1 MAVKNLNIVT
11 RLQDACKEKNVCK
24 FLNVALMYYCETG
37 QTVPEPVSIIL
48 DDSTNE
54 DEKQKI
60 MYAETIRIQNE
71 LVIK

>member
-11 RLQDACKEKNVCK
+11 KLQDACKEKNVYK
-24 FLNVALMYYCETG
+24 FLNAALVYYCENE
-37 QTVPEPVSIIL
+37 QTVPKSVSIIL
-48 DDSTNE
+48 DEDTSE

-71 LVIK
+71 LIIK